1 MTADVPP
8 VSHVLRRP
16 PLWVGY
22 LLLGGAVALA
32 CLATTG
38 TLHDALLAVVSCSCA
53 AAIAVGV
60 RVHRPVQPGAW
71 WVMAAGMACWGLG
84 DVLYVVVYDVGGS
97 EAYPAPPDVA
107 YLLAYPL
114 LGASL
119 LALARKARPGR
130 DVEGVID
137 STILAVGAGL
147 LSWVFLLA
155 PALQTLSDDPLG
167 GAVSAAYPVA
177 DVFVLAMLVRLT
189 SAAGARSPSFGLLCS
204 AAVMMLVA
212 DASYQVAYATVG
224 YDGLAFDPGW
234 LLAYLLWGAA
244 ALHPSMRRLSDPG
257 PGTGRGELGGGR
269 LLLLAGAS
277 LLAPAT
283 LTLQLLLQRHP
294 SSWAVAITSAVL
306 FLLVVARMW
315 TLLRRL
321 RVQAEQLS
329 ALARTD
335 PLTGLLNRR
344 SGDAVLQRTL
354 SRCAQDGSDLV
365 VVLLDLDHFKAF
377 NDTHGH
383 PAGDRLLVGA
393 ARAWG
398 EVLAGTGAQLA
409 RWGGEEFLVV
419 LAGLDRTA
427 VDALLERMRD
437 VVPEGRTFSAGAA
450 RRDPGA
456 GGDVAALVATADE
469 ALYAAKAAGR
479 DRTCWA
485 PDAATAPVAP
495 DAPAATDVV
504 PAVPTRPVRRSA
516 EPAQRR

>member
-1 MTADVPP
+1 M
-8 VSHVLRRP
+8 SHVPRRP
-16 PLWVGY
+16 PLWAGY
-22 LLLGGAVALA
+22 LLLGGAVAVA
-32 CLATTG
+32 CLLTSG
-38 TLHDALLAVVSCSCA
+38 TLHDALLAAVSCSCA
-53 AAIAVGV
+53 VAIAVGV

-71 WVMAAGMACWGLG
+71 WAMAAGMACWGVG
-84 DVLYVVVYDVGGS
+84 DVSYVLVYDVGGS
-97 EAYPAPPDVA
+97 QAYPAPPDVA

-114 LGASL
+114 LGLSL

-137 STILAVGAGL
+137 ATILAVGAGL

-155 PALQTLSDDPLG
+155 PALQTLSDDLLG

-189 SAAGARSPSFGLLCS
+189 SAAGARSPSFVMLCA
-204 AAVMMLVA
+204 AAVSMLVA
-212 DASYQVAYATVG
+212 DASYQLAYAAVG
-224 YDGLAFDPGW
+224 YDGSALDPAW
-234 LLAYLLWGAA
+234 LVGYLLWGAC

-344 SGDAVLQRTL
+344 SGDAVLQRML
-354 SRCAQDGSDLV
+354 SRCAQEGSDLV

-419 LAGLDRTA
+419 LAGVDRPA
-427 VDALLERMRD
+427 VEALLDRMRD

-456 GGDVAALVATADE
+456 GGDVATLVATADE

-485 PDAATAPVAP
+485 PDPVATAVAP
-495 DAPAATDVV
+495 DAAPAVPLV
-504 PAVPTRPVRRSA
+504 PAVPARQVRRSA
-516 EPAQRR
+516 EPAQRS